1 MVFSPR
7 RTESLALSADDA
19 AFLLALADDTEDAPW
34 MVMGDLQFWSAS
46 GFAHALRT
54 HRRAEGLSG
63 YVAAMLPIRYTLRD
77 ERGRPR
83 RKQLAPDTFLA
94 FVPEHPRT
102 SYNLETEGMFPAF
115 VLEVVSPSSAGR
127 DQEEKVQAYAALG
140 AREYALFTPRDDGA
154 SGLAGY
160 RRDEEER
167 FVPWLP
173 DAEGGLWSAVLGLRL
188 VARGELL
195 QAETAEGRL
204 LLTPEQEAAGRRR
217 AEMERRRAEEER
229 RREAEAR
236 RQEEE
241 FRRQA
246 EAALRQEEAARVR
259 AEQEAARL
267 RAELERY
274 RPRGDR
280 DAAD

>member
-7 RTESLALSADDA
+7 RTDPLALSADDA

-46 GFAHALRT
+46 GFAHALRI
-54 HRRAEGLSG
+54 HRRAEGLPG
-63 YVAAMLPIRYTLRD
+63 YVAAMLPIRYTVRD
-77 ERGRPR
+77 ARGRPR

-94 FVPEHPRT
+94 FVPEHART
-102 SYNLETEGMFPAF
+102 SYDLEAEGLFPAF

-127 DQEEKVQAYAALG
+127 DREEKVRAYDLLG
-140 AREYALFTPRDDGA
+140 AREYALFTPREGGA

-160 RRDEEER
+160 RRDAEGR
-167 FVPWLP
+167 FVPWPP
-173 DAEGGLWSAVLGLRL
+173 DEAGALWSAVLGLRL
-188 VARGELL
+188 VVRGALL

-204 LLTPEQEAAGRRR
+204 LLTPEQEAAERRQ
-217 AEMERRRAEEER
+217 EHLERRRAEEER

-236 RQEEE
+236 MRAEEE
-241 FRRQA
+241 S
-246 EAALRQEEAARVR
+246 
-259 AEQEAARL
+259 ARL

-274 RPRGDR
+274 RLQHDPGE
-280 DAAD
+280 